1 MACVLISGLVLEV
14 FLEKSRV
21 DSDAETLFEQP
32 LDILTIG
39 LDGFADDLSK
49 LEVQVMQLDWRPPAD
64 GDPELAELLS
74 KLGS

>member
-1 MACVLISGLVLEV
+1 M
-14 FLEKSRV
+14 EKSRI
-21 DSDAETLFEQP
+21 DSDAEMLFEQP

-49 LEVQVMQLDWRPPAD
+49 LEVAVTQLDWRPPAD
-64 GDPELAELLS
+64 GDPVLAELLS

>member
-1 MACVLISGLVLEV
+1 M
-14 FLEKSRV
+14 EKSRV
-21 DSDAETLFEQP
+21 ESDAETLFEQP
-32 LDILTIG
+32 LDVLAIG

-64 GDPELAELLS
+64 GDPVLAELLS